1 MQSEH
6 INELVTALALAQS
19 QIKGAKKDSKNPYF
33 KSDYAD
39 LTSTWEAARDPLTKN
54 GLAIVQTME
63 PREDQTILVTT
74 LAHKSGQWIKSFL
87 PLTIVKKDPQGVGSA
102 ITYARRYALSAMLNI
117 CPFDDD
123 AESSCGLNDK
133 DVQEIKKYIN
143 GNQELQTYF
152 CNRYKTS
159 DLSSINRSQKTEMV
173 QMIKKRNE
181 NKQGEMN
188 GQTVG

>member
-123 AESSCGLNDK
+123 AESSCGLSDK

-152 CNRYKTS
+152 CNRYKTT